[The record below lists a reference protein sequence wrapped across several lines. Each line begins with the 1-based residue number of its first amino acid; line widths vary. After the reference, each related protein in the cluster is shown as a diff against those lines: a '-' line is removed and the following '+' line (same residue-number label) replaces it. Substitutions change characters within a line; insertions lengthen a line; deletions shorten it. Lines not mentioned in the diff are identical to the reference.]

1 MTERL
6 DKILSHAGFGTRKD
20 AKKILR
26 KGLVTVNGEVVRDFD
41 FKLDPETDELCVDG
55 QRVENEQFLYL
66 MMNKPADYVCANKD
80 GLHETVFSLLED
92 CYRTPYFESHL
103 HLVGRLDIDTEG
115 LLLFTTDGDLTHRL
129 ISPKTLCP
137 KKYFVRLER
146 PVSPDARSGIEQKLA
161 DGIDVPAEE
170 NEKEFKA
177 LPAKIEW
184 TENDSEV
191 FLIINEGKY
200 HQVKRMFA
208 ALDNQVVYLK
218 RAQIGGLCLDPAL
231 ALGEYRKL
239 SAQEVA
245 ALQGEEK

>member
-41 FKLDPETDELCVDG
+41 FKLDMEADELCVDG
-55 QRVENEQFLYL
+55 ERVQSEQFLYL
-66 MMNKPADYVCANKD
+66 MMNKPADHVCANKD

-129 ISPKTLCP
+129 ISPKTSCP
-137 KKYFVRLER
+137 KKYFVRLET
-146 PVSPDARSGIEQKLA
+146 PIAAEERSAIEKKLA
-161 DGIDVPAEE
+161 AGLEVPPEDH
-170 NEKEFKA
+170 EKEFKA

-184 TENDSEV
+184 PQKADEV
-191 FLIINEGKY
+191 FLTITEGKY

-208 ALDNQVVYLK
+208 ALENRVVYLK
-218 RAQIGGLCLDPAL
+218 RVQIGGLALDPSL
-231 ALGEYRKL
+231 NLGEYRKL
-239 SAQEVA
+239 TSEELA
-245 ALQGEEK
+245 AL

>member
-41 FKLDPETDELCVDG
+41 FKLDMEADELCVDG
-55 QRVENEQFLYL
+55 ERVESEQFLYL

-92 CYRTPYFESHL
+92 SYRTPYFESHL

-137 KKYFVRLER
+137 KKYFVRLQKAIGAGER
-146 PVSPDARSGIEQKLA
+146 SAKEKKLQ
-161 DGIDVPAEE
+161 DGLDVPPED

-184 TENDSEV
+184 TDKADEV

-208 ALDNQVVYLK
+208 ALGNFVTYLK
-218 RAQIGGLCLDPAL
+218 RVQIGGLCLDPAL

-239 SAQEVA
+239 TAEEVA
-245 ALQGEEK
+245 ALED

>member
-6 DKILSHAGFGTRKD
+6 EKILSHAGFGTRKD
-20 AKKILR
+20 ARKILH
-26 KGLVTVNGEVVRDFD
+26 KGLVTVNGTVVRAAD
-41 FKLDPETDELCVDG
+41 FKVDMQADQVAVDG
-55 QRVENEQFLYL
+55 ELLSNERDLYL
-66 MMNKPADYVCANKD
+66 MMNKSADYVCANKD

-92 CYRTPYFESHL
+92 SYRTPYFESHL

-115 LLLFTTDGDLTHRL
+115 LLIFTTDGDLTHKL

-146 PVSPDARSGIEQKLA
+146 PVAPEARACIEQKLQA
-161 DGIDVPAEE
+161 GIDVPPED

-184 TENDSEV
+184 TENDNEV

-208 ALDNQVVYLK
+208 ALENQVVYLK
-218 RAQIGGLCLDPAL
+218 RVQIGGLCLDPAL

-245 ALQGEEK
+245 ALQGEEI

>member
-6 DKILSHAGFGTRKD
+6 EKILSHAGFGTRKD
-20 AKKILR
+20 ARKILH
-26 KGLVTVNGEVVRDFD
+26 KGLVTVNGTVVYAAD
-41 FKLDPETDELCVDG
+41 FKVDMETDQVAVDG
-55 QRVENEQFLYL
+55 EFLSNERELYL
-66 MMNKPADYVCANKD
+66 MMNKSAGHVCANKD

-137 KKYFVRLER
+137 KKYFVRLQKAIGAAER
-146 PVSPDARSGIEQKLA
+146 SAIEKKLQ
-161 DGIDVPAEE
+161 DGLDVPAED

-184 TENDSEV
+184 TDKDDEV
-191 FLIINEGKY
+191 FLVINEGKY
-200 HQVKRMFA
+200 HQVKRMFV
-208 ALDNQVVYLK
+208 ALGNFVTYLK
-218 RAQIGGLCLDPAL
+218 RVQIGGLCLDPAL

-239 SAQEVA
+239 TAQEVA
-245 ALQGEEK
+245 ALEM

>member
-1 MTERL
+1 MERL

-41 FKLDPETDELCVDG
+41 FKLDLEKDQVAVDG
-55 QRVENEQFLYL
+55 EILSGEQDLYL

-92 CYRTPYFESHL
+92 SYRTPYFESHL
-103 HLVGRLDIDTEG
+103 HLIGRLDIDTEG

-129 ISPKTLCP
+129 ISPKSSCP
-137 KKYFVRLER
+137 KKYFVRLQKPIQENER
-146 PVSPDARSGIEQKLA
+146 AEVERKLQEGIL
-161 DGIDVPAEE
+161 VPAEA

-177 LPAKIEW
+177 LPADIEW
-184 TENDSEV
+184 TEKTDEV
-191 FLIINEGKY
+191 FLVINEGKY
-200 HQVKRMFA
+200 HQVKRMFL
-208 ALDNQVVYLK
+208 ALENLVVYLK
-218 RAQIGGLCLDPAL
+218 RVQIASLALDENL

-239 SAQEVA
+239 TAEEVSALESI
-245 ALQGEEK
+245 

>member
-6 DKILSHAGFGTRKD
+6 EKILSHAGFGTRKD
-20 AKKILR
+20 ARKILH
-26 KGLVTVNGEVVRDFD
+26 KGLVTVNGTVVYAAD
-41 FKLDPETDELCVDG
+41 FKVDMETDQVAVDG
-55 QRVENEQFLYL
+55 ELLSNERELYL
-66 MMNKPADYVCANKD
+66 MMNKSADHVCANKD

-137 KKYFVRLER
+137 KKYFVRLQKPIGADER
-146 PVSPDARSGIEQKLA
+146 SAIEKKLQ
-161 DGIDVPAEE
+161 DGLDVPPED

-184 TENDSEV
+184 TDKDDEV
-191 FLIINEGKY
+191 FLVINEGKY
-200 HQVKRMFA
+200 HQVKRMFV
-208 ALDNQVVYLK
+208 ALGNFVTYLK
-218 RAQIGGLCLDPAL
+218 RVQIGGLCLDPAL

-239 SAQEVA
+239 TAEEVA
-245 ALQGEEK
+245 ALEM

>member
-41 FKLDPETDELCVDG
+41 FKLDLEADELCVDG
-55 QRVENEQFLYL
+55 ERVQGEQFLYL
-66 MMNKPADYVCANKD
+66 MMNKPADHVCANKD
-80 GLHETVFSLLED
+80 GLQETVFSLLDD

-137 KKYFVRLER
+137 KKYFVRLKKPIDVATR
-146 PVSPDARSGIEQKLA
+146 AAIEQKLA
-161 DGIDVPAEE
+161 DGLDVPAED

-184 TENDSEV
+184 TEKTDEA

-208 ALDNQVVYLK
+208 ALENQVVYLK
-218 RAQIGGLCLDPAL
+218 RVQIGGLCLDPAL

-239 SAQEVA
+239 TAEELE
-245 ALQGEEK
+245 ALEK

>member
-6 DKILSHAGFGTRKD
+6 EKILSHAGFGTRKD
-20 AKKILR
+20 ARKILH
-26 KGLVTVNGEVVRDFD
+26 KGLVTVNGTVVYAAD
-41 FKLDPETDELCVDG
+41 FKVDMETDQVAVDG
-55 QRVENEQFLYL
+55 ELLSSERDLYL
-66 MMNKPADYVCANKD
+66 MMNKPADHVCANKD

-137 KKYFVRLER
+137 KKYFVRLQKAIGADER
-146 PVSPDARSGIEQKLA
+146 SAIEKKLQ
-161 DGIDVPAEE
+161 DGLDVPPED

-184 TENDSEV
+184 TDKADEV
-191 FLIINEGKY
+191 FLVINEGKY

-208 ALDNQVVYLK
+208 ALGNFVTYLK
-218 RAQIGGLCLDPAL
+218 RVQIGGLCLDPAL

-239 SAQEVA
+239 TAEEVA
-245 ALQGEEK
+245 ALEM

>member
-41 FKLDPETDELCVDG
+41 FKLDMEADELCVDG
-55 QRVENEQFLYL
+55 ERVESEQYLYL
-66 MMNKPADYVCANKD
+66 MMNKPADHVCANKD

-137 KKYFVRLER
+137 KKYFVRL
-146 PVSPDARSGIEQKLA
+146 QKA
-161 DGIDVPAEE
+161 IGAG
-170 NEKEFKA
+170 
-177 LPAKIEW
+177 
-184 TENDSEV
+184 EV
-191 FLIINEGKY
+191 WP
-200 HQVKRMFA
+200 
-208 ALDNQVVYLK
+208 
-218 RAQIGGLCLDPAL
+218 PAL
-231 ALGEYRKL
+231 TFPRKTTKRNL
-239 SAQEVA
+239 RRFRQKSN
-245 ALQGEEK
+245 GPTRPTKFF

>member
-41 FKLDPETDELCVDG
+41 FKLDMEADELCVDG
-55 QRVENEQFLYL
+55 ERVQSEQFLYL

-92 CYRTPYFESHL
+92 GYRTPYFESHL

-129 ISPKTLCP
+129 ISPKTSCP
-137 KKYFVRLER
+137 KKYFVRLET
-146 PVSPDARSGIEQKLA
+146 PVARESRAGIEQKLQE
-161 DGIDVPAEE
+161 GILVPPED

-208 ALDNQVVYLK
+208 ALENQVVYLK
-218 RAQIGGLCLDPAL
+218 RVQIGGLCLDPSL
-231 ALGEYRKL
+231 ELGEYRKL
-239 SAQEVA
+239 TADEL
-245 ALQGEEK
+245 ALLLGDEK

>member
-26 KGLVTVNGEVVRDFD
+26 KGLVTVNGQVVRDFD
-41 FKLDPETDELCVDG
+41 FKLDLDADELCVDG
-55 QRVENEQFLYL
+55 QRVESEQFLYL
-66 MMNKPADYVCANKD
+66 MMNKAADYVCANKD
-80 GLHETVFSLLED
+80 GLHETVFALLED
-92 CYRTPYFESHL
+92 GYRTPYFESHL

-115 LLLFTTDGDLTHRL
+115 LLLFTTDGDLTHKL

-137 KKYFVRLER
+137 KKYFVRLGT
-146 PVSPDARSGIEQKLA
+146 PVAPDARSAIEKKLQ
-161 DGIDVPAEE
+161 DGIDIPPED

-184 TENDSEV
+184 TEKNDEV

-200 HQVKRMFA
+200 HQVKRMFC
-208 ALDNQVVYLK
+208 ALDNKVVYLK
-218 RAQIGGLCLDPAL
+218 RVQIGGLKLDPSL
-231 ALGEYRKL
+231 APGEYRKL
-239 SAQEVA
+239 TAQELA

>member
-6 DKILSHAGFGTRKD
+6 EKILSHAGFGTRKD
-20 AKKILR
+20 ARRILH
-26 KGLVTVNGEVVRDFD
+26 KGLVTVNGTVVRAAD
-41 FKLDPETDELCVDG
+41 FKVDMETDQVAVDG
-55 QRVENEQFLYL
+55 ELLSSERDLYL

-137 KKYFVRLER
+137 KKYFVRLQKAIAADER
-146 PVSPDARSGIEQKLA
+146 SAIEKKLQ
-161 DGIDVPAEE
+161 DGLDVPAED

-184 TENDSEV
+184 TEKGDEV
-191 FLIINEGKY
+191 FLVINEGKY

-208 ALDNQVVYLK
+208 ALGNFVTYLK
-218 RAQIGGLCLDPAL
+218 RVQIGGLCLDPAL

-239 SAQEVA
+239 TA
-245 ALQGEEK
+245 EELELL